1 MNKSAHFNTR
11 ILRTGLWSLAV
22 AFLAAGPAGAQVKSA
37 PAKLTLPELINL
49 GLEKQPA
56 LAAARASLAGAH
68 SGQAGVSNMPLFARL
83 FAPDLPVRRQQ
94 AHLGV
99 TIAAAA
105 LEQAEWETR
114 YAVVRNYYSILYARE
129 QLKVIKSA
137 LGKLERAK
145 ADAQRLLDKGVPDFK
160 ITKIDVQ
167 MMAAAIELVKAK
179 EAEARTGILKA
190 TAALREA
197 LGVGLDYPLDVVEAS
212 LPEPIKGPNK
222 EDLIGQALAN
232 RGEMT
237 QVSTAQQVTQLEIAA
252 QSRMLFSPQGRTFA
266 AASDIHVQPIPQGVA
281 NGEYRPGAIGLEM
294 PANLVGRRSY
304 RVQRASHYNE
314 RALAVVDKAHNLIT
328 LEVEANYLKWLEADE
343 KVRNLK
349 KVLPMTIQI
358 AEDVTKRF
366 DTGHVTGE
374 ELLRART
381 LEDQVRATY
390 NEALYQHALALA
402 ALERVTAGGFRITAL
417 KE

>member
-1 MNKSAHFNTR
+1 MTTSARIGTK
-11 ILRTGLWSLAV
+11 ILRNGLLTFAV
-22 AFLAAGPAGAQVKSA
+22 LWTAGSAWAQVKSPA
-37 PAKLTLPELINL
+37 AKLTLPELINL

-114 YAVVRNYYSILYARE
+114 YAVVRNYYSIQFARM
-129 QLKVIKSA
+129 QLKVIESA
-137 LGKLERAK
+137 RGKLERARTR
-145 ADAQRLLDKGVPDFK
+145 AEELLKKGVLEFK
-160 ITKIDVQ
+160 ITRIDVD
-167 MMAAAIELVKAK
+167 MMSVAIELVKAK

-197 LGVGLDYPLDVVEAS
+197 LGVGLDYPLDVVEAP
-212 LPEPIKGPNK
+212 LPERIKGPNK
-222 EDLIGQALAN
+222 EDLIAQALAN

-252 QSRMLFSPQGRTFA
+252 QSRMLFTPQGRTFA

-281 NGEYRPGAIGLEM
+281 NGEYRPGALGLEM
-294 PANLVGRRSY
+294 PSNLVGRRPY
-304 RVQRASHYNE
+304 RVQRASNLND
-314 RALAVVDKAHNLIT
+314 RALAVVDKTHNLIT
-328 LEVEANYLKWLEADE
+328 LEVEATYLKWLEADE
-343 KVRNLK
+343 KVTNLK
-349 KVLPMTIQI
+349 KVPEMARQI
-358 AEDVTKRF
+358 AKDVDKRF
-366 DTGHVTGE
+366 NEGHVSGE
-374 ELLRART
+374 ELMRART
-381 LEDQVRATY
+381 LEDQVQATY

-402 ALERVTAGGFRITAL
+402 ALERVTAGGFRITAI